1 LIIQCLVLINVQK
14 IQRIYMDKDLI
25 KYKKIVSIIAIIMLL
40 LAIPSG
46 IWPYGYYQI
55 LRWVVAG
62 AALFILW
69 IAYNFKKQAWIW
81 IMGVIAILFNPIVPI
96 NLVKETWLVIDFIAA
111 GLFLISIFKIKK

>member
-1 LIIQCLVLINVQK
+1 
-14 IQRIYMDKDLI
+14 MDTGII
-25 KYKKIVSIIAIIMLL
+25 KYKKIVSIVAIAMLL